1 LPRRPRARAGA
12 SSRHESN
19 PDDKTV
25 GGRRSPSCL
34 RIPTVAAL
42 LGETVSLI
50 CFVAMYGPP
59 VVFLAAPWLLLGLI
73 LSGPFALVVTLVVTL
88 LAATALV
95 GGIGA
100 ILATPYLII
109 RRQRAA
115 HASIARPAAA
125 RVPVELRRVAA

>member
-1 LPRRPRARAGA
+1 MNPTHTASPTAAGM
-12 SSRHESN
+12 
-19 PDDKTV
+19 
-25 GGRRSPSCL
+25 
-34 RIPTVAAL
+34 

-50 CFVAMYGPP
+50 CFVALYGPP

-73 LSGPFALVVTLVVTL
+73 LSGPFALVLTLVVTL

-109 RRQRAA
+109 RKRAA

-125 RVPVELRRVAA
+125 RVPVQLRRVAA